1 MWMGQWLSSGSE
13 RTERRKRQR
22 EGNRAI
28 RSRMRMGMDGNE
40 RSVQGD
46 SASPVRGAC
55 SRGMAWYSTA
65 PPTYTRP
72 SQRYPTHTPS
82 THAHAG
88 RQQSPADPVSRG
100 TLPTAPAPTP
110 RSCKRLRFF
119 HGRTAARRQM
129 GKWATVRVGIGM
141 RCHPCVRHHRLL
153 ARALAAVA
161 CPGERGSDWI
171 NAILVPL
178 ARTRVCGCARRLL
191 RWGREHFIADGVN
204 GVREAQAGLQGSS

>member
-1 MWMGQWLSSGSE
+1 MLS
-13 RTERRKRQR
+13 RH
-22 EGNRAI
+22 
-28 RSRMRMGMDGNE
+28 GM
-40 RSVQGD
+40 VFH
-46 SASPVRGAC
+46 
-55 SRGMAWYSTA
+55 ST
-65 PPTYTRP
+65 TYLHTSLP
-72 SQRYPTHTPS
+72 ALPDTHTQ
-82 THAHAG
+82 HAHAG

>member
-1 MWMGQWLSSGSE
+1 MLAGWIVQYATTVCMYVCVWMGGDVVMWMGQWLSSGSE

-82 THAHAG
+82 TPTQADNRVQQTLFRAG
-88 RQQSPADPVSRG
+88 RYQ
-100 TLPTAPAPTP
+100 
-110 RSCKRLRFF
+110 
-119 HGRTAARRQM
+119 RRQ
-129 GKWATVRVGIGM
+129 
-141 RCHPCVRHHRLL
+141 HRLPGVASASDSSMGALRHGGRWESGQRLELEL
-153 ARALAAVA
+153 ACAAIPA
-161 CPGERGSDWI
+161 C
-171 NAILVPL
+171 ATT
-178 ARTRVCGCARRLL
+178 AC
-191 RWGREHFIADGVN
+191 
-204 GVREAQAGLQGSS
+204 

>member
-55 SRGMAWYSTA
+55 SSGMAWYSTA

-82 THAHAG
+82 TPTQADNRVQQTLFRAG
-88 RQQSPADPVSRG
+88 RCQRRQHRHPGV
-100 TLPTAPAPTP
+100 
-110 RSCKRLRFF
+110 CKRLRFF

-178 ARTRVCGCARRLL
+178 ARTRVCGCASHLPSPM
-191 RWGREHFIADGVN
+191 G
-204 GVREAQAGLQGSS
+204 

>member
-1 MWMGQWLSSGSE
+1 
-13 RTERRKRQR
+13 
-22 EGNRAI
+22 
-28 RSRMRMGMDGNE
+28 MGMDGNGNE

-55 SRGMAWYSTA
+55 SGGMAWYST
-65 PPTYTRP
+65 TYTRP
-72 SQRYPTHTPS
+72 PALPDTHH
-82 THAHAG
+82 THARSQADTHHCCE
-88 RQQSPADPVSRG
+88 SPADPVSRG

-153 ARALAAVA
+153 ARALV
-161 CPGERGSDWI
+161 RGS
-171 NAILVPL
+171 VPRR
-178 ARTRVCGCARRLL
+178 ARIRLDQRYPGAARSHTRVWL
-191 RWGREHFIADGVN
+191 R
-204 GVREAQAGLQGSS
+204 

>member
-1 MWMGQWLSSGSE
+1 
-13 RTERRKRQR
+13 
-22 EGNRAI
+22 
-28 RSRMRMGMDGNE
+28 MGMRGVCRVTLLARCE
-40 RSVQGD
+40 VLALAAWHGIPQHHLPTHVPP
-46 SASPVRGAC
+46 SA
-55 SRGMAWYSTA
+55 
-65 PPTYTRP
+65 TRH
-72 SQRYPTHTPS
+72 THTP
-82 THAHAG
+82 TQADNK
-88 RQQSPADPVSRG
+88 SPADPVSRG

-178 ARTRVCGCARRLL
+178 ARTRVCGCAS
-191 RWGREHFIADGVN
+191 HCC
-204 GVREAQAGLQGSS
+204 AGAVSTSSPMG

>member
-1 MWMGQWLSSGSE
+1 MLS
-13 RTERRKRQR
+13 RH
-22 EGNRAI
+22 
-28 RSRMRMGMDGNE
+28 GM
-40 RSVQGD
+40 VFH
-46 SASPVRGAC
+46 
-55 SRGMAWYSTA
+55 ST
-65 PPTYTRP
+65 TYLHTSLP
-72 SQRYPTHTPS
+72 ALPDTHTQ
-82 THAHAG
+82 HAHAG

-161 CPGERGSDWI
+161 SRVSEDQTGSTLSWCRSR
-171 NAILVPL
+171 APVQGGPR
-178 ARTRVCGCARRLL
+178 A
-191 RWGREHFIADGVN
+191 EHIADDFRDAEGELEQGGSPSAN
-204 GVREAQAGLQGSS
+204 LQGSWRRRLQALDFPRAL

>member
-1 MWMGQWLSSGSE
+1 MGVQWLSSGSE
-13 RTERRKRQR
+13 RTERRKRQT

-55 SRGMAWYSTA
+55 SGGMAWYST
-65 PPTYTRP
+65 TTNTRP
-72 SQRYPTHTPS
+72 PALPDTHTLAD
-82 THAHAG
+82 TLHAE
-88 RQQSPADPVSRG
+88 SPADPVSRG

-153 ARALAAVA
+153 ARALARGSV
-161 CPGERGSDWI
+161 PGERGSDWI

-178 ARTRVCGCARRLL
+178 ARTRVCGCASHLL
-191 RWGREHFIADGVN
+191 PLGP
-204 GVREAQAGLQGSS
+204 